1 MFTSLFQLE
10 KKPVTVFSSSDT
22 DAPTLTTDAG
32 SLKTLLKACL
42 VTGYGDKQ
50 GLGWQMVFESE
61 DMNTAVFK
69 SADPTASGYCLK
81 VDNSSSTVK
90 LSAYQAM
97 SDIDTGVKPIVE
109 NQAYEMQTCNWRLV
123 GHGKA
128 FVLLLDYTLEH
139 TKVRTAYPL
148 LFGDLP
154 RQTKRIAPVCVLWN
168 ARKHSSYQQS
178 GGVQSTLFYRTSGY
192 DGTGIAGR
200 NHAANYGFV
209 VNDGQAGAYLNKNY
223 CRFGYYSS
231 ANASV
236 LYEPVLCNLPDST
249 WTLLPMLQP
258 LSTRLSD
265 VANLGL
271 ITETTIKAVTGHY
284 SGSESDDNLDCAV
297 PIDWWYA

>member
-61 DMNTAVFK
+61 DMSTAVFK

-81 VDNSSSTVK
+81 VDNSSSNVK
-90 LSAYQAM
+90 LSAYQSM
-97 SDIDTGVKPIVE
+97 TDIDTGVKPIVE
-109 NQAYEMQTCNWRLV
+109 NQLYEMQTCNWKLV

-128 FVLLLDYTLEH
+128 FVLLLDYMLDYF
-139 TKVRTAYPL
+139 KVRTAYPL

-154 RQTKRIAPVCVLWN
+154 RQTKRIVPVCVLWN
-168 ARKHSSYQQS
+168 GRKNSNYQAS
-178 GGVQSTLFYRTSGY
+178 GGVQSTLFYRTEGYSSGNS
-192 DGTGIAGR
+192 TGRSSAV
-200 NHAANYGFV
+200 NYGFV

-223 CRFGYYSS
+223 CRFNYDNS

-265 VANLGL
+265 VGNLGL
-271 ITETTIKAVTGHY
+271 ITESTIKAVTGHY
-284 SGSESDDNLDCAV
+284 DYNNTDNLDCAV